1 MPPVKNKNARRNNR
15 RSSAPSAA
23 TPKVV
28 PSVDS
33 EIASLPAPA
42 VTAPTNHS
50 VGPQTAHSPTLDAV
64 NLTGSPPPSLTA
76 TEVADQL
83 HSAAIHL
90 LRRLRVRDR
99 ESGIGPAQLS
109 ALSVLVFGDP
119 KSLGELADAEQVRP
133 TTMSRI
139 IAGLQ
144 RAGLVR
150 RHATEDGRRMR
161 LEATPKGVSLM
172 WEARKR
178 RVESLASAV
187 ESLPENERQQL
198 REALILL
205 QQVMRNL

>member
-1 MPPVKNKNARRNNR
+1 M
-15 RSSAPSAA
+15 S
-23 TPKVV
+23 T
-28 PSVDS
+28 
-33 EIASLPAPA
+33 ETL
-42 VTAPTNHS
+42 TNS
-50 VGPQTAHSPTLDAV
+50 Q
-64 NLTGSPPPSLTA
+64 NI
-76 TEVADQL
+76 ADQL

-90 LRRLRVRDR
+90 LRKLRKED
-99 ESGIGPAQLS
+99 EGSGLNAPRLS
-109 ALSVLVFGDP
+109 ALSVIVFGGP
-119 KSLGELADAEQVRP
+119 VTLGDLAAAEQVRP
-133 TTMSRI
+133 PTMSRI